1 MPYVKSISI
10 KTTVKKSIQYILNPD
25 KTEGLLYASGI
36 NCVANADIAYNQF
49 CDVYKQYNDVLYS
62 GSSKGKKAPI
72 KAHHFIQSF
81 KEGQV
86 TPELAHKIAEEWASK
101 VFGDNR
107 QIVIATHIDKG
118 HIHNHFI
125 VNSLDFDGKKYY
137 GNKSTLQRA
146 RNISDEIC
154 KKYSLDIIVGNKR
167 KGVHYKEWM
176 EKQKGTSWK
185 HNIRLA
191 IDKAIIKVNNI
202 DELLEALKS
211 EGYEVKRGKY
221 ISIKPKDNDRYVRT
235 RTLGEDY
242 TEENLIKRINDKDK
256 ELPIIDDYNKNITKT
271 KTQHIKPK
279 YQGIQLKYIS
289 LIKLIS
295 NLIVNGK
302 KPVRKYNHK
311 KPYSKE
317 NDYDINVLAA
327 QLRLLN
333 KENIT
338 TENELNIKYNEV
350 TNSYIEAKRSID
362 KLASLEE
369 SLNGVIAN
377 VKLYLEMSKI
387 NELTSAQKLKLSIAK
402 SVIEK
407 YNISSESDLI
417 KLQNERI
424 KTVEKI
430 QKLKDSFSETEKRYM
445 AFRDLMKIHEQ
456 IKNDTYMK
464 NILTYKKEKEI
475 EL

>member
-1 MPYVKSISI
+1 MSYVKSISI

-36 NCVANADIAYNQF
+36 NCIANTDIAYNQF

-62 GSSKGKKAPI
+62 GSTKGKKAPI

-81 KEGQV
+81 KEGQI

-107 QIVIATHIDKG
+107 QIVIATHTDKG

-154 KKYSLDIIVGNKR
+154 KKYNLDIIVGNKR
-167 KGVHYKEWM
+167 KGVQYKEWM
-176 EKQKGTSWK
+176 EKKRGTSWK

-191 IDKAIIKVNNI
+191 IDKAVLKVNNLE
-202 DELLEALKS
+202 ELLDVLKG

-242 TEENLIKRINDKDK
+242 TEESLLKRINEKEK
-256 ELPIIDDYNKNITKT
+256 ELPIIDDYNKNVIRHKT
-271 KTQHIKPK
+271 KQTKPK

-289 LIKLIS
+289 LIKLLS

-302 KPVRKYNHK
+302 KPIRKYNYK
-311 KPYSKE
+311 KPYCKE

-338 TENELNIKYNEV
+338 SENELDLKFNEV
-350 TNSYIEAKRSID
+350 TSVYIEAKRSID
-362 KLASLEE
+362 KLASLDE
-369 SLNGVIAN
+369 SLNGVISN
-377 VKLYLEMSKI
+377 VKLYFELSNMR
-387 NELTSAQKLKLSIAK
+387 ELTSAQKLKLSIAK
-402 SVIEK
+402 SVINK
-407 YNISSESDLI
+407 YNIGSENDLN
-417 KLQNERI
+417 KLQNERL
-424 KTVEKI
+424 KTKEKI
-430 QKLKDSFSETEKRYM
+430 QKLKETFGDTEKRYIE
-445 AFRDLMKIHEQ
+445 FRDLMKVHEQ
-456 IKNDTYMK
+456 IKNDTYIK
-464 NILTYKKEKEI
+464 NVMAYRKEKQR
-475 EL
+475 

>member
-1 MPYVKSISI
+1 MSYVKSISI

-36 NCVANADIAYNQF
+36 NCIANADVAYNQF

-62 GSSKGKKAPI
+62 SSSKGKKAPI

-107 QIVIATHIDKG
+107 QVVIATHTDKG

-154 KKYSLDIIVGNKR
+154 KKYNLDIIVGNKR
-167 KGVHYKEWM
+167 KGVQYKEWM
-176 EKQKGTSWK
+176 EKKKGTSWK

-191 IDKAIIKVNNI
+191 IDKAVIKVNSL
-202 DELLEALKS
+202 DELLEVLKG
-211 EGYEVKRGKY
+211 EGYEVKKGKY
-221 ISIKPKDNDRYVRT
+221 ISIKSKDNDRYVRT

-242 TEENLIKRINDKDK
+242 TEENLIKRINEKDK
-256 ELPIIDDYNKNITKT
+256 ELPIIDDYNKNVIKT
-271 KTQHIKPK
+271 KSKQTKPK

-302 KPVRKYNHK
+302 KPVRKYNYK

-338 TENELNIKYNEV
+338 SESELNIKLNEV
-350 TNSYIEAKRSID
+350 TNVYIEAKKSID
-362 KLASLEE
+362 KLSSLDE
-369 SLNGVIAN
+369 SLNGVISN
-377 VKLYLEMSKI
+377 IKLYFEMSK
-387 NELTSAQKLKLSIAK
+387 NEELTSAQKLKLSIAK
-402 SVIEK
+402 SVIDK

-417 KLQNERI
+417 KLQNERM
-424 KTVEKI
+424 KTTERI
-430 QKLKDSFSETEKRYM
+430 QKLKETFGDTEKRYM

-456 IKNDTYMK
+456 VKNDTYIK
-464 NILTYKKEKEI
+464 NVMAYKKEKER
-475 EL
+475 